1 MPGKSIAGSPSSF
14 RLLSATYFRLFI
26 IGMGFIYVLMYV
38 HTPLAVNSSF
48 PHDDT
53 LFMTIGRYLAEGRW
67 LGPYDQFTLMKGPG
81 YPAFLALTNWLGI
94 SVSLSHALFHCGAIA
109 FFVAIAHKFMKSFV
123 LSGLLFVLLLWHPIA
138 IGPFLLRIIRESIY
152 YGQILVFVGALAWA
166 CLSAS
171 GWRERAFYGAL
182 SGAVFGWFWLTRED
196 GVWMV
201 PAIAILLTAGG
212 LRATRERTVREF
224 AGACLVFVVVF
235 AGTQIAFRSVNWW
248 VYGKFV
254 SVDSKEANFQR
265 ALGAINSVL
274 SGGNRLFVP
283 ITRTAR
289 ERVYEVSPSFKSV
302 AIYLDGDLGKAY
314 DGISCPLQPTSC
326 GDIGSSVFLWALREA
341 AAAAGQY
348 TSPAKASAFFERVA
362 DEITGA
368 CSRGDLECNPQ
379 FIAEIPQVYREQFAQ
394 IPQGYLKVLDLL
406 VMLQPS
412 IHLDPS
418 SGDEARLG
426 THLRFLNYP
435 PHTASV
441 DIPSRAASYRFLGW
455 YYKSGRSW
463 MTVAVAP
470 AADLRFERI
479 DSPDIASGFKDPEAT
494 RQRFSIYTHCS
505 EDCILRFETTEGDV
519 VERKLADLRAPIGF
533 DLGSGRVNFDVTEV
547 VADPGSQATLAENA
561 AQGLREEAVTHYSY
575 VFIPVLALGIIGF
588 FVSTLFYWRTAIFN
602 PCYVFALALWATIF
616 VRITMLVIVEATWI
630 QSIFSGHSPYL
641 TSLYFLLVA
650 AAVLSIAAWS
660 GLRSPSSE
668 DMGTQ
673 DVPGTILAK
682 PVAS

>member
-1 MPGKSIAGSPSSF
+1 M
-14 RLLSATYFRLFI
+14 LSRLFVL
-26 IGMGFIYVLMYV
+26 GMAFVYVILYV
-38 HTPLAVNSSF
+38 HTPLAVNASY

-53 LFMTIGRYLAEGRW
+53 LYMNVGRDLSEGRW
-67 LGPYDQFTLMKGPG
+67 FGPFNQFTLMKGPG
-81 YPAFLALTNWLGI
+81 YPAFLALANWLGI
-94 SVSLSHALFHCGAIA
+94 SVSLAHALFHCGAIA
-109 FFVAIAHKFMKSFV
+109 FFVLIAHRFMKSIV
-123 LSGLLFVLLLWHPIA
+123 LSGLLFTLLLWHPIA
-138 IGPFLLRIIRESIY
+138 LGPFLLRIIRESIF
-152 YGQILVFVGALAWA
+152 YGQVLIVLAALAWT
-166 CLSAS
+166 CLSVTS
-171 GWRERAFYGAL
+171 PGERALYGVL
-182 SGAVFGWFWLTRED
+182 SGAALGWFWLTRED
-196 GVWMV
+196 GVWMA
-201 PAIAILLTAGG
+201 PAIAILVAAGG
-212 LRATRERTVREF
+212 LRALRERRVREL
-224 AGACLVFVVVF
+224 AGALLVFVTVF
-235 AGTQIAFRSVNWW
+235 AATQIAFRSVNWW

-254 SVDSKEANFQR
+254 GVDSKEPNFQR

-274 SGGNRLFVP
+274 SGGNRVFTP
-283 ITRTAR
+283 ITRAAR
-289 ERVYEVSPSFKSV
+289 ERVYEVSPSFKSM

-326 GDIGSSVFLWALREA
+326 GDIGSSVFMWALREA

-348 TSPAKASAFFERVA
+348 TSPAKASAFFGRVA

-368 CSRGDLECNPQ
+368 CRRGDLECNPQ

-394 IPQGYLKVLDLL
+394 IPQGYLKVFDLL

-479 DSPDIASGFKDPEAT
+479 DSPDIASGFKDPDAT

-505 EDCILRFETTEGDV
+505 EDCILRFETTEGDA

-533 DLGSGRVNFDVTEV
+533 DLGSGRVNFDVTDV
-547 VADPGSQATLAENA
+547 VADPGGQATLAENA
-561 AQGLREEAVTHYSY
+561 ARLLREEVVTRYSY

-588 FVSTLFYWRTAIFN
+588 FVSTVFYWRPAIFN

-641 TSLYFLLVA
+641 TSLYFPLVA
-650 AAVLSIAAWS
+650 AAVLSIAAWFQLRSS
-660 GLRSPSSE
+660 GQETALRQGGGEIGGHLRSPE
-668 DMGTQ
+668 
-673 DVPGTILAK
+673 PG
-682 PVAS
+682 PASP